1 MRIRFDRGTLV
12 LDRVEPGL
20 APGILDG
27 ASWDS
32 ELSAWRMPASCL
44 SELRVRIAD
53 NGVRATDMIA
63 PAPLAHPLT
72 HPPLRWYQQAAVAA
86 WRAADHRG
94 VIALPTGAGKTL
106 AALAAIST
114 LRTSTLVL
122 VPTRILLDQWART
135 LEAYAPTA
143 IGRLGDN
150 AHRVEPLTVATYASA
165 ITWAPRVGDR
175 FGLVVVDEAHHVGAW
190 CPHEIL
196 EMLVAPARLGLT
208 ATPPTGATALSL
220 ETHVGPTIYSI
231 SIPELA
237 GDALAPFDA
246 ITIPLAL
253 TRDERAAY
261 RTHRAIFATAYGEH
275 QRRQPNA
282 TWQDFTAAAYRTAR
296 GRAAL
301 TAWRASRAVLAYPAA
316 KRAALR
322 DLLAQHASDRILIFT
337 ADNATAYA
345 IAHELLVVPIT
356 ADIKRAERTRMLARF
371 RAGDAP
377 VLVSSQVLD
386 EGLDVPEADIAII
399 VGGTGSERRH
409 VQRIG
414 RVLRPRPNKRAV
426 IYELAIAHSPELDQ
440 LARRNRPFTPDAY
453 PGSPPPDAKLP
464 TFTEVAP

>member
-32 ELSAWRMPASCL
+32 ELSAWRMPASSL
-44 SELRVRIAD
+44 SELRVRLSDA
-53 NGVRATDMIA
+53 NVRVTDTIA
-63 PAPLAHPLT
+63 PEPFAGTLS
-72 HPPLRWYQQAAVAA
+72 HPPLRWYQQAAVDAWLAA
-86 WRAADHRG
+86 SRRG

-106 AALAAIST
+106 SALAAIASLRAAT
-114 LRTSTLVL
+114 LIV
-122 VPTRILLDQWART
+122 VPTRVLLDQWART
-135 LEAYAPTA
+135 LEAYASVP

-150 AHRVEPLTVATYASA
+150 AHRVESLTVATYASA

-190 CPHEIL
+190 CPHEVL

-208 ATPPTGATALSL
+208 ATPPTGTTALTL
-220 ETHVGPTIYSI
+220 DAHVGPTVYSI
-231 SIPELA
+231 TIPELA

-246 ITIPLAL
+246 ITIPLTL
-253 TRDERAAY
+253 TRDERATY
-261 RTHRAIFATAYGEH
+261 RAHRATFATAYGEVL
-275 QRRQPNA
+275 RRQPGA
-282 TWQDFTAAAYRTAR
+282 SWQEFTAAASRSAR

-301 TAWRASRAVLAYPAA
+301 SAWRASRSVLSYPSA
-316 KRAALR
+316 KQAALR

-345 IAHELLVVPIT
+345 IARELLVVPIT
-356 ADIKRAERTRMLARF
+356 ADIKRAERERMLARF
-371 RAGDAP
+371 RTGDAP

-386 EGLDVPEADIAII
+386 EGLDVPEADVAII
-399 VGGTGSERRH
+399 VGGSGSERRH
-409 VQRIG
+409 VQRVG

-426 IYELAIAHSPELDQ
+426 IYELAIMGSTEVDQ
-440 LARRNRPFTPDAY
+440 LARRNRPFAHDAF
-453 PGSPPPDAKLP
+453 DAPL
-464 TFTEVAP
+464 EVAP

>member
-32 ELSAWRMPASCL
+32 ELCAWRMPASCL
-44 SELRVRIAD
+44 SELRVRLSDA
-53 NGVRATDMIA
+53 GVRTTDTIA
-63 PAPLAHPLT
+63 PAPLEHGLA
-72 HPPLRWYQQAAVAA
+72 HPPLRWYQQAALDA
-86 WRAADHRG
+86 WLPSRRG

-106 AALAAIST
+106 AALAAISA
-114 LRTSTLVL
+114 LRASTLVL
-122 VPTRILLDQWART
+122 VPTRVLLDQWART
-135 LEAYAPTA
+135 LEAYSPSPV
-143 IGRLGDN
+143 GRLGDN
-150 AHRVEPLTVATYASA
+150 AHRVEPVTVATYASA

-175 FGLVVVDEAHHVGAW
+175 FGLVVVDEAHHVGGW
-190 CPHEIL
+190 CPHEVL

-208 ATPPTGATALSL
+208 ATPPSGDTALAL
-220 ETHVGPTIYSI
+220 ETHVGPTVYSI

-246 ITIPLAL
+246 VTLPLAL
-253 TRDERAAY
+253 TVDERASY
-261 RTHRAIFATAYGEH
+261 RMHRAVFAAAYGEF
-275 QRRQPNA
+275 QRRLPA
-282 TWQDFTAAAYRTAR
+282 ASWQEFTAAASRTQR

-301 TAWRASRAVLAYPAA
+301 AAWRASRAVLAYPVS

-322 DLLAQHASDRILIFT
+322 DLLAQHAGDRILVFT

-356 ADIKRAERTRMLARF
+356 GDIKRAERERMLARF

-386 EGLDVPEADIAII
+386 EGLDVPEADVAII
-399 VGGTGSERRH
+399 VGGSGSERRH

-426 IYELAIAHSPELDQ
+426 IYELAVTGSTELDQ
-440 LARRNRPFTPDAY
+440 LARRNRPFAPELSDPY
-453 PGSPPPDAKLP
+453 L
-464 TFTEVAP
+464 EVAP

>member
-32 ELSAWRMPASCL
+32 ELCAWRMPASSL
-44 SELRVRIAD
+44 SELRVRLSDA
-53 NGVRATDMIA
+53 NVRVTDMIA
-63 PAPLAHPLT
+63 SEPLAGTLS
-72 HPPLRWYQQAAVAA
+72 HPPLRWYQQAAVDAWLAA
-86 WRAADHRG
+86 NRRG

-106 AALAAIST
+106 AALAAIES
-114 LRTSTLVL
+114 LRVAALIL
-122 VPTRILLDQWART
+122 VPTRVLLDQWART
-135 LEAYAPTA
+135 LEAYTSVA

-190 CPHEIL
+190 CPHEVL

-208 ATPPTGATALSL
+208 ATPPTGGAALAL
-220 ETHVGPTIYSI
+220 DTHVGPTVYSI
-231 SIPELA
+231 TIPELA

-253 TRDERAAY
+253 TREERSTY
-261 RTHRAIFATAYGEH
+261 RAHRATFAAAYGEVM
-275 QRRQPNA
+275 RRQPGA
-282 TWQDFTAAAYRTAR
+282 SWQEFTAAASRSAR

-301 TAWRASRAVLAYPAA
+301 SAWRASRSVLSYPAA
-316 KRAALR
+316 KQSALR
-322 DLLAQHASDRILIFT
+322 DLLAQHAGDRILIFT

-345 IAHELLVVPIT
+345 IARELLVVPIT
-356 ADIKRAERTRMLARF
+356 ADIKRADRERMLARF

-399 VGGTGSERRH
+399 VGGSSSERRH
-409 VQRIG
+409 VQRVG
-414 RVLRPRPNKRAV
+414 RVLRPRPNKRAL
-426 IYELAIAHSPELDQ
+426 IYELAITGSTEVDQ
-440 LARRNRPFTPDAY
+440 LARRNRPFAHDSFDA
-453 PGSPPPDAKLP
+453 PLE
-464 TFTEVAP
+464 FAP